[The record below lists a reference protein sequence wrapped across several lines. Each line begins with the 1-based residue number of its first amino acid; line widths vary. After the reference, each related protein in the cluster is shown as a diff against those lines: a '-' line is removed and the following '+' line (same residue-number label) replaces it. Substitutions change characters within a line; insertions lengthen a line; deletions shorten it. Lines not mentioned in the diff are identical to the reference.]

1 MHQLLQLRQTGSVT
15 EYRLQFETFMYHL
28 LALDPG
34 LNTKFFVTQFLLG
47 LKPELRA
54 AVRIQEPSSITRA
67 AVLARIQEEELETTR
82 PRVRPVPTGR
92 PPPPAPAV
100 VPRQQAAPRAAGD
113 DFGRERQLRDY
124 RRANGLCFRCGD
136 KYTREHQCKQPVQLL
151 TIQMGDFGEMLSDE
165 AVRAL
170 ELLDEP
176 EAPPQCCMISAH
188 ALSGTEASA
197 TIRLPVTVGDKV
209 MLLLLDSGSSHSFI
223 NANFAQSIGAHT
235 LAIPP
240 VPVKVAN
247 GQCIPCDSLVP
258 QLEWHCQGSVFHTDL
273 RVLDLGAY
281 DGVLGMDWLASFSP
295 MSCDW

>member
-1 MHQLLQLRQTGSVT
+1 
-15 EYRLQFETFMYHL
+15 
-28 LALDPG
+28 
-34 LNTKFFVTQFLLG
+34 
-47 LKPELRA
+47 
-54 AVRIQEPSSITRA
+54 
-67 AVLARIQEEELETTR
+67 
-82 PRVRPVPTGR
+82 
-92 PPPPAPAV
+92 
-100 VPRQQAAPRAAGD
+100 
-113 DFGRERQLRDY
+113 
-124 RRANGLCFRCGD
+124 
-136 KYTREHQCKQPVQLL
+136 
-151 TIQMGDFGEMLSDE
+151 MGDFGEMLSDE

-235 LAIPP
+235 LSIPP

-295 MSCDW
+295 MSCDWQGKAISFAHKGKTVILQGITSDTLAPPTQMDFSALLQLQATNAIWSMAVVEVVPPTAISSDLPVAISRVLSEFADVFEEPSGYLLIASTTMRFHWKLGYNHQTLSHTDTRQFKRMRLNVRYKRC